1 MPRMGCYERNTMG
14 KYVVICPNPYRDVD
28 FKYTLHIY
36 DRLMDANVRC
46 AVHPLFEAFDAP
58 EIRKLASEVDVV
70 ENIWD
75 ADLLIS
81 LGGDG
86 TVLHLARKTMALD
99 TPIIGINCGD
109 KGFLAELD
117 GPYIDKLL
125 DAING
130 KYRVSRRMMLDVTL
144 YRDGEVFYQ
153 DTALNDIVLKSVHN
167 VIAVKASVQGQ
178 TVCKFSG
185 DGVIIAT
192 PTGSTG
198 YSLSAG
204 GPIVEPEANAILV
217 TPLAAHLLSAKPQV
231 ISDTRVL
238 EITADRLRGRP
249 TVLSVDGND
258 TIDFISGDKLVIRK
272 SEHETVIADMQ
283 LRPFYERVLDIL
295 SR

>member
-1 MPRMGCYERNTMG
+1 MS
-14 KYVVICPNPYRDVD
+14 KYVVICPNPYRDID
-28 FKYTLHIY
+28 YKYTLFIY
-36 DRLMDANVRC
+36 DKLVAAGVRC
-46 AVHPLFEAFDAP
+46 AVHPLFDDFSSHAVK
-58 EIRKLASEVDVV
+58 KLAEEVTVV

-86 TVLHLARKTMALD
+86 TVLHLARKTMKLE

-117 GPYIDKLL
+117 GPHIDILL
-125 DAING
+125 DAIQGN
-130 KYRVSRRMMLDVTL
+130 YRRSKRLMLDVTL
-144 YRDGEVFYQ
+144 YRNDEVFYQ
-153 DTALNDIVLKSVHN
+153 DTALNDVVLKSVHN
-167 VIAVKASVQGQ
+167 CIAVKAEIQGQ
-178 TVCKFSG
+178 MVCKFNG
-185 DGVIIAT
+185 DGLIIST

-217 TPLAAHLLSAKPQV
+217 TPLAAHLLTAKPQV
-231 ISDTRVL
+231 LSDERVL
-238 EITADRLRGRP
+238 TITADRLRGRP
-249 TVLSVDGND
+249 TVITVDGND

-272 SEHETVIADMQ
+272 SDHKTIIADMQ
-283 LRPFYERVLDIL
+283 LRPFYERVMDIL

>member
-1 MPRMGCYERNTMG
+1 MS
-14 KYVVICPNPYRDVD
+14 KYVVICPNPYRDID
-28 FKYTLHIY
+28 YKYTLYIY
-36 DRLMDANVRC
+36 DELTAAGVRC
-46 AVHPLFEAFDAP
+46 AVHPLFEDISSP
-58 EIRKLASEVDVV
+58 GVRKLADEVNVV

-86 TVLHLARKTMALD
+86 TVLHLARKTMKLQ

-117 GPYIDKLL
+117 GPHIDILL

-130 KYRVSRRMMLDVTL
+130 KYRQSKRLMIDVTL
-144 YRDGEVFYQ
+144 YRNDEVFYQ
-153 DTALNDIVLKSVHN
+153 DTALNDVVLKSVHN
-167 VIAVKASVQGQ
+167 CIAVKAEIQGQ
-178 TVCKFSG
+178 MVCKFNG
-185 DGVIIAT
+185 DGLIIST

-217 TPLAAHLLSAKPQV
+217 TPLAAHLLTAKPQV
-231 ISDTRVL
+231 LSDERVL
-238 EITADRLRGRP
+238 TITADRLRGRP
-249 TVLSVDGND
+249 TVITVDGND
-258 TIDFISGDKLVIRK
+258 TIDFISGDKLVICK
-272 SEHETVIADMQ
+272 SDHKTVIADMQ
-283 LRPFYERVLDIL
+283 LRPFYERVMDIL

>member
-1 MPRMGCYERNTMG
+1 MS
-14 KYVVICPNPYRDVD
+14 KYVVICPNPYRDTD
-28 FKYTLHIY
+28 YKYTLYIY
-36 DRLMDANVRC
+36 DELTASGVRC
-46 AVHPLFEAFDAP
+46 AVHPLFEDFDS
-58 EIRKLASEVDVV
+58 EGVKKLAEEVTVV

-86 TVLHLARKTMALD
+86 TVLHLARKTMKLQ

-117 GPYIDKLL
+117 GPHIDILL
-125 DAING
+125 NAIQGN
-130 KYRVSRRMMLDVTL
+130 YRRSKRLMIDVTL
-144 YRDGEVFYQ
+144 YRNDEVFYQ
-153 DTALNDIVLKSVHN
+153 DTALNDVVLKSVHN
-167 VIAVKASVQGQ
+167 CIAVKAEIQGQ
-178 TVCKFSG
+178 MVCKFNG
-185 DGVIIAT
+185 DGLIIST

-217 TPLAAHLLSAKPQV
+217 TPLAAHLLTAKPQV
-231 ISDTRVL
+231 LSDERVL
-238 EITADRLRGRP
+238 TITADRLRGRP
-249 TVLSVDGND
+249 TVITVDGND

-272 SEHETVIADMQ
+272 SEHKTIIADMQ
-283 LRPFYERVLDIL
+283 LRPFYERVMDIL

>member
-1 MPRMGCYERNTMG
+1 MP
-14 KYVVICPNPYRDVD
+14 KYVVICPNPYRDID
-28 FKYTLHIY
+28 FKYTLHIH
-36 DRLMDANVRC
+36 DELSSAGVRC
-46 AVHPLFEAFDAP
+46 AVYPLFESFDSP
-58 EIRKLASEVDVV
+58 SIRKLAREVTVV

-86 TVLHLARKTMALD
+86 TVLHLARQTIELE

-117 GPYIDKLL
+117 GPYIQILL

-130 KYRVSRRMMLDVTL
+130 KYRESKRMMLDVAL
-144 YRDGEVFYQ
+144 YRDGTMIYQ
-153 DTALNDIVLKSVHN
+153 DTALNDVVLKSVHN
-167 VIAVKASVQGQ
+167 VIAVKAEMQGQ

-185 DGVIIAT
+185 DGLIVAT
-192 PTGSTG
+192 PTGATG

-204 GPIVEPEANAILV
+204 GPIVEPEAKAILV

-231 ISDTRVL
+231 VSDTRVL

-249 TVLSVDGND
+249 TVITVDGNEP
-258 TIDFISGDKLVIRK
+258 IDFITGDKLVIRK

-283 LRPFYERVLDIL
+283 LRPFYERVMDIL
-295 SR
+295 S

>member
-1 MPRMGCYERNTMG
+1 MM
-14 KYVVICPNPYRDVD
+14 KYAVICPNPYRDID

-36 DRLMDANVRC
+36 DAMTAAGVRC
-46 AVHPLFEAFDAP
+46 AVYPLFDDIQSP
-58 EIRKLASEVDVV
+58 EIQKLAQDVEVVSDV
-70 ENIWD
+70 EG

-86 TVLHLARKTMALD
+86 TVLHLARHTMETE

-117 GPYIDKLL
+117 GPYIDILV
-125 DAING
+125 DAVNG
-130 KYRVSRRMMLDVTL
+130 KYRESRRMMLDVEL
-144 YRDGEVFYQ
+144 YRNDEIIYQ
-153 DTALNDIVLKSVHN
+153 DTVLNDVVLKSVYN
-167 VIAVKASVQGQ
+167 VIAVKASAEGQ

-185 DGVIIAT
+185 DGLIVAT
-192 PTGSTG
+192 PTGATG

-231 ISDTRVL
+231 VSDKREL

-249 TVLSVDGND
+249 TVLTVDGNEP
-258 TIDFISGDKLVIRK
+258 IDFVAGDRLVIRK
-272 SEHETVIADMQ
+272 SAHETLIADMQ
-283 LRPFYERVLDIL
+283 LRPFYERVMDIL
-295 SR
+295 S

>member
-1 MPRMGCYERNTMG
+1 MN
-14 KYVVICPNPYRDVD
+14 KYAVICPNPYRDIG

-36 DRLMDANVRC
+36 DALTAAGIRC
-46 AVHPLFEAFDAP
+46 AVHPLFESMTTS
-58 EIRKLASEVDVV
+58 EIQELAREVEVV
-70 ENIWD
+70 ENICD

-86 TVLHLARKTMALD
+86 TVLHLARKTIELD

-117 GPYIDKLL
+117 GPYIDVLV

-130 KYRVSRRMMLDVTL
+130 KYRESRRLMLDVML
-144 YRDGEVFYQ
+144 YRNDEIIYE
-153 DTALNDIVLKSVHN
+153 DTALNDVVLKSVHN
-167 VIAVKASVQGQ
+167 VIAVKATVEGQ

-185 DGVIIAT
+185 DGLIVAS
-192 PTGSTG
+192 PTGATG

-231 ISDTRVL
+231 VSDKRVL

-249 TVLSVDGND
+249 TVLTVDGNEP
-258 TIDFISGDKLVIRK
+258 IDIIAGDKLVIRK
-272 SEHETVIADMQ
+272 SQHETVIADMQ
-283 LRPFYERVLDIL
+283 LRPFYERVMDIL
-295 SR
+295 S

>member
-1 MPRMGCYERNTMG
+1 MN
-14 KYVVICPNPYRDVD
+14 KYVVICPNPYRDVG

-36 DRLMDANVRC
+36 DALTNAGVRC
-46 AVHPLFEAFDAP
+46 GVHPLFESFDSP
-58 EIRKLASEVDVV
+58 EIVALAKEVEVV
-70 ENIWD
+70 EEFWD

-86 TVLHLARKTMALD
+86 TVLHLARKSIQLS

-117 GPYIDKLL
+117 GPYIDILL
-125 DAING
+125 SAIRG
-130 KYRVSRRMMLDVTL
+130 EYRESRRMMLDVTL
-144 YRDGEVFYQ
+144 YRDGKVAYQ
-153 DTALNDIVLKSVHN
+153 DMALNDVVLKSVHN

-185 DGVIIAT
+185 DGIIIAT
-192 PTGSTG
+192 PTGATG

-231 ISDTRVL
+231 VSDKRVL

-249 TVLSVDGND
+249 TVITVDGNEP
-258 TIDFISGDKLVIRK
+258 IDFISGDRLVIRK
-272 SEHETVIADMQ
+272 SDHETVIAGMQ
-283 LRPFYERVLDIL
+283 LRPFYERVMDIL
-295 SR
+295 S

>member
-1 MPRMGCYERNTMG
+1 MK
-14 KYVVICPNPYRDVD
+14 KYVVICPNPYRDTA

-36 DRLMDANVRC
+36 DALTAAGVRC
-46 AVHPLFEAFDAP
+46 AVHPLFEDFSSP
-58 EIRKLASEVDVV
+58 EIQKLAEEVEVV
-70 ENIWD
+70 EAIWD

-86 TVLHLARKTMALD
+86 TVLHLARQTMKLV

-117 GPYIDKLL
+117 GPYINILL

-130 KYRVSRRMMLDVTL
+130 KYRESRRMMLDVSL
-144 YRDGEVFYQ
+144 YRNDEVIYK
-153 DTALNDIVLKSVHN
+153 DTALNDVVLKSVHN
-167 VIAVKASVQGQ
+167 VIAVKAEVQGQ

-185 DGVIIAT
+185 DGLIVAT
-192 PTGSTG
+192 PTGATG

-231 ISDTRVL
+231 ISDNRVL
-238 EITADRLRGRP
+238 DITADRLRGRP
-249 TVLSVDGND
+249 TVLTVDGNEP
-258 TIDFISGDKLVIRK
+258 IDFISGDRLVIRK

-283 LRPFYERVLDIL
+283 LRPFYERVMDIL
-295 SR
+295 S